1 MDKNEFQQLIH
12 KQIPII
18 NAMGIDVLEFTPYK
32 VRISAKLNPNINDK
46 GTAFGGSISCLMTL
60 CGWAMTFANIKESY
74 PDANIVIQK
83 NTIEYLVPIKKDF
96 IAECTLENE
105 DDKKNFLEM
114 YSKHKKGKLDLKVT
128 CYDKDVLLVKYQ
140 GRYVAFH

>member
-83 NTIEYLVPIKKDF
+83 STIEYLVPIKKDF

-114 YSKHKKGKLDLKVT
+114 YSKHKKGKLDLKVN

-140 GRYVAFH
+140 GRYVAFD